1 MSALPTIIPVIVAMF
16 PVDGLECTFD
26 SASIDGRPAFDSG
39 LTARAD
45 PLDGYPDLAML
56 HLGDEDPQ
64 LALIRQEGVWL
75 SLRTDPDED
84 HSQRVAILDFA
95 ISGPSKGL
103 AVLIVSE
110 PGTAAEMVSRN
121 GTCTPRPE
129 RPS

>member
-1 MSALPTIIPVIVAMF
+1 MTALPTIIPVLVAMF

-26 SASIDGRPAFDSG
+26 SASIDGRSAFDSV

-45 PLDGYPDLAML
+45 PLNGHPELAML
-56 HLGDEDPQ
+56 HLGGEDPQ

-84 HSQRVAILDFA
+84 HNQRVTILDFA
-95 ISGPSKGL
+95 ISGPSEGL

-110 PGTAAEMVSRN
+110 PGTATEMVSRN
-121 GTCTPRPE
+121 GTCTAVAE
-129 RPS
+129 RR